1 MHSESDYDCSLV
13 RWIFF
18 FFSFFLSSSS
28 SFFLPVFRLHIGLHE
43 EMFNV
48 QPVYTILEDA
58 SSGLHEKVFNAE
70 PV

>member
-1 MHSESDYDCSLV
+1 MHSESD
-13 RWIFF
+13 
-18 FFSFFLSSSS
+18 
-28 SFFLPVFRLHIGLHE
+28 FFLPVFRLHIGLHE
-43 EMFNV
+43 EVFNV